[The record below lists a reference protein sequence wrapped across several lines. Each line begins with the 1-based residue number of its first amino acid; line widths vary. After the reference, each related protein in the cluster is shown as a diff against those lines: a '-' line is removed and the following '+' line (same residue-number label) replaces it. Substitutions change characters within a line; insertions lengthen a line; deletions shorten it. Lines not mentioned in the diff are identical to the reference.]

1 MQYPILGSVKFVHGT
16 EPGFG
21 TGPPRFVEFGKKEKR
36 KKKVPN
42 QKSCTKHV
50 GYQKGYD

>member
-1 MQYPILGSVKFVHGT
+1 VHGT

-21 TGPPRFVEFGKKEKR
+21 TGPSRFLNFEKKEK

-42 QKSCTKHV
+42 QKSCTEHV
-50 GYQKGYD
+50 GYQKGYH